1 MSRVKILFLQSTAIV
16 IYSAIIGLIFNWT
29 SFNSLPLIAAKYI
42 PLKDDP
48 RIIALEDAKK
58 LFDEAGSVF
67 IDARKQHDYANSHI
81 PGALNFYAEEFG
93 IEEEKSITGL
103 LPFDTMIIAYCDG
116 GECEL
121 SRRLAERLGEIGYT
135 KVRILVAGW
144 DGWKKAGYPIERLN

>member
-1 MSRVKILFLQSTAIV
+1 MSRVKILFIQSTTIV

-48 RIIALEDAKK
+48 RIIALEDARK

-93 IEEEKSITGL
+93 IEEEKSITEL
-103 LPFDTMIIAYCDG
+103 LPFDTTIITYCDG

-144 DGWKKAGYPIERLN
+144 DGWKKAGYPVER

>member
-1 MSRVKILFLQSTAIV
+1 MSRVKILFFQSTAIV
-16 IYSAIIGLIFNWT
+16 IYSTIIALIFNWT

-48 RIIALEDAKK
+48 RIIALEDARK

-81 PGALNFYAEEFG
+81 PGALNFYSEEFG
-93 IEEEKSITGL
+93 IEEEKLITEL
-103 LPFDTMIIAYCDG
+103 FPFDTVIIAYCDG

-121 SRRLAERLGEIGYT
+121 SRRLAERLGEMGYT
-135 KVRILVAGW
+135 KARILVAGW
-144 DGWKKAGYPIERLN
+144 DGWKKAGYPIER